1 MYLETLLFSSFFFFS
16 RSREKFLCKEMRKN
30 YIYISR
36 QRYISL
42 GISTGF
48 IFARNYFLISS
59 SKRKE
64 INNRRIEVI
73 YPGGMESV
81 QIFVSFLPR
90 AEVQSRFPAESTE
103 IIKSISGLET
113 RQLEEWFYRRMT
125 KFFILLFLSSL
136 SLSFFFLIFRG
147 KSRRYPGEFLFRVS
161 KTWLRLPAN

>member
-1 MYLETLLFSSFFFFS
+1 
-16 RSREKFLCKEMRKN
+16 
-30 YIYISR
+30 
-36 QRYISL
+36 
-42 GISTGF
+42 
-48 IFARNYFLISS
+48 
-59 SKRKE
+59 
-64 INNRRIEVI
+64 
-73 YPGGMESV
+73 MESV

-136 SLSFFFLIFRG
+136 SLFFFLIFRG

>member
-1 MYLETLLFSSFFFFS
+1 MQRNEKKLYIYFSPKIYFPWNIYWIHI
-16 RSREKFLCKEMRKN
+16 CKELFFNLFLEEKRDQQSSN
-30 YIYISR
+30 RSYIPEEWN
-36 QRYISL
+36 L
-42 GISTGF
+42 LPET
-48 IFARNYFLISS
+48 
-59 SKRKE
+59 
-64 INNRRIEVI
+64 
-73 YPGGMESV
+73 V

>member
-1 MYLETLLFSSFFFFS
+1 MQ
-16 RSREKFLCKEMRKN
+16 RNEKKL
-30 YIYISR
+30 YIYIFLAKDIFPLEYLLDSYLQAIIFQSLSR
-36 QRYISL
+36 REKRSTIVESKLYIPEEWNL
-42 GISTGF
+42 LPET
-48 IFARNYFLISS
+48 
-59 SKRKE
+59 
-64 INNRRIEVI
+64 
-73 YPGGMESV
+73 V